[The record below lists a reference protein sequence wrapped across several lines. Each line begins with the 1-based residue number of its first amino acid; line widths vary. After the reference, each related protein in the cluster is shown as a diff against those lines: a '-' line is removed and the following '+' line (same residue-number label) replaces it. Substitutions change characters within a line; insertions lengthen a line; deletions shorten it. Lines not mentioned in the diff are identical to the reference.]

1 MAKQAGRSQADEEA
15 SLHSRQNPD
24 KAAAPDAAPMSSPAP
39 PYTDWLRHRL
49 TISGPADAMARFR
62 AAAAG
67 PGLIP
72 WVLDLGRME
81 EDWRLQLLAPP
92 EGEPAI
98 SPAGARILSRRL
110 RDAAAA
116 NHQAALARA
125 AADRGCPFDLHR
137 LVPVPAAILALGPD
151 DPAARRWLWAQWG
164 TTRALRHVRALP
176 GMEDGRSTR
185 TDRMAVEFWS
195 ADWSPWRALLRLRQ
209 DWPTLVWDLRPDYQR
224 EEEGAAPAVRG
235 RKRR

>member
-1 MAKQAGRSQADEEA
+1 MTIFPAGEGQA
-15 SLHSRQNPD
+15 P
-24 KAAAPDAAPMSSPAP
+24 PAP

-49 TISGPADAMARFR
+49 TISGPAEAMARFR

-67 PGLIP
+67 SGLIP

-81 EDWRLQLLAPP
+81 EDWRLQLLAPR

-98 SPAGARILSRRL
+98 SPSGARILSRRL

-125 AADRGCPFDLHR
+125 ATDRSCPFDLHR
-137 LVPVPAAILALGPD
+137 LVPLPPAILALGPD
-151 DPAARRWLWAQWG
+151 DAEARRWLWAHWG

-176 GMEDGRSTR
+176 GMEDARSTR

-195 ADWSPWRALLRLRQ
+195 ADWSPWRALLRLRR
-209 DWPTLVWDLRPDYQR
+209 DWPPLVWDLRPDYQR
-224 EEEGAAPAVRG
+224 GGEDAAPAGRG
-235 RKRR
+235 RRRR